1 MIKRLSHIFLN
12 IVAGANVATVLLM
25 FLAGYSDHLSPADY
39 PQLSSFGMTFPL
51 FLVANLL
58 FLFFWLLF
66 KWQRAWI
73 PVVGFL
79 LVYIPISIYIPL
91 NRAGDPSTATLKVVS
106 WNVCTYGGNYKYKN
120 GFEMVFDYLME
131 QDADIVCLQED
142 VDSWRR
148 YVFLKY
154 QEKYPYNDTT
164 LFSKSKASMNG
175 VGIHSRYPILR
186 KERIL
191 YESNANGSVA
201 YYLQM
206 GKDTLLVI
214 NNHLEGTHL
223 SKDDRTRYKD
233 LLKGNMERDSVRVES
248 AILVE
253 KLGVAAARRAHQA
266 EAVHQYVVS
275 HRQYPTIVCGDFNDN
290 PISYSRRTIADGL
303 TDCFVT
309 SGNGL
314 GLSYNQK
321 GFFFRIDHVLCSD
334 EFEPVR
340 CEVDSKIDCSD
351 HYPVLCWLKKQENP

>member
-1 MIKRLSHIFLN
+1 MIKRLSRILLN
-12 IVAGANVATVLLM
+12 LVAGANVGIILLM
-25 FLAGYSDHLSPADY
+25 LLTGYSDHISPVDY
-39 PQLSSFGMTFPL
+39 PQLSSLGMTFPL
-51 FLVANLL
+51 FLILNLL
-58 FLFFWLLF
+58 FLFFWLLI

-91 NRAGDPSTATLKVVS
+91 NRVGDPSTATLKLVS
-106 WNVCTYGGNYKYKN
+106 WNVCTYGGNFKYDN
-120 GFEMVFDYLME
+120 GFEVVFDYLKE

-142 VDSWRR
+142 VDTWRR

-164 LFSKSKASMNG
+164 IFSNTAESMNG

-186 KERIL
+186 KERIR
-191 YESNANGSVA
+191 YESMANGSVA
-201 YYLQM
+201 YYLKV
-206 GKDTLLVI
+206 GNDTLLVI

-223 SKDDRTRYKD
+223 SELERTRYKD
-233 LLKGNMERDSVRVES
+233 MLKGNLERDSARAES
-248 AILVE
+248 MFLVD
-253 KLGVAAARRAHQA
+253 KLGRSAARRARQA
-266 EAVHQYVVS
+266 EAVHQYVAS
-275 HRQYPTIVCGDFNDN
+275 HSQYPVIVCGDFNDT

-309 SGNGL
+309 KGNGL

-321 GFFFRIDHVLCSD
+321 GFYFRIDHVLCSE

-340 CEVDSKIDCSD
+340 CVVDSKIDCSD